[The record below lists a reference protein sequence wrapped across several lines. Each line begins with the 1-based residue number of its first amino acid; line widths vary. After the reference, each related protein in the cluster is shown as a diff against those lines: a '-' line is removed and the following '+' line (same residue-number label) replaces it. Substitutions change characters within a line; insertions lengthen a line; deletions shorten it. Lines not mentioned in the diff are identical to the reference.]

1 MKKRHSTANVLLIE
15 LVLVILFFM
24 LCTSTIVEMFGHA
37 RVKSIYARS
46 GNEAMLTV
54 ENLEERLAC
63 TADTEGELRKEG
75 FELEN
80 GVWVLHRDTFT
91 LTASESSTSKV
102 PGLTSM
108 IRKPGNTGT
117 STETDAAV
125 TPGKSC
131 GAETVRM
138 SICSS
143 VMTDIHWTG
152 K

>member
-91 LTASESSTSKV
+91 LTASESSEKTEAGSLRTLAFSAEQNNGTGLFDLSV
-102 PGLTSM
+102 VHYFPGEVS
-108 IRKPGNTGT
+108 P
-117 STETDAAV
+117 
-125 TPGKSC
+125 
-131 GAETVRM
+131 
-138 SICSS
+138 
-143 VMTDIHWTG
+143 
-152 K
+152 